1 MRQFRTV
8 QLFLVAV
15 GAIVVAGSGCG
26 RTAASIQHDGAAMP
40 DAPASTGGI
49 LGGSGGSTEIQTSAR
64 TAPGGAPSAGGGTA
78 SGGTGGFS
86 ATGAGGTTSGTG
98 GTTSEA
104 GGTTSEAGGDVA
116 VGGSGGTAA
125 GGVTAA
131 GGTGG
136 REGGGLGA
144 ADATVTGDV
153 GADARV

>member
-64 TAPGGAPSAGGGTA
+64 TATGGATSAGGGTA

-86 ATGAGGTTSGTG
+86 ATGAGGTTSGT
-98 GTTSEA
+98 